1 MSQNTSYT
9 SEKNS
14 YSLSPFNFQ
23 SVYIAKRSHS
33 CPLHNTKYSLEKI
46 NSPKNK
52 NRIFIYESNEKE
64 KVINSSKKTK
74 SNSVLTNTTNSNT
87 INDDKKMNK
96 VYSNLTNIL
105 SKFIKD
111 EELISNSSNF
121 IPNNFCQNLISKLD
135 LPFLIDINKST
146 MENEKLYY
154 YKKLSENIVKFYN
167 DITINNDDIFP
178 LKKKLNSVVLKVIN
192 QSINTSLKRYNIINL
207 IVYGSQAS
215 GLSLPESDI
224 DLLLIYYD
232 SNDSLEKFIS
242 DLYNILL
249 NSKKFNNVISLPKAS
264 SPVIKIEYKINSYSQ
279 YDDIS
284 LIHMDI
290 SFHNIYPNRNTIYF
304 TPSLLI
310 VKYIQKSV
318 EYLPQSKNVI
328 IVLKKYLK
336 NLGLNNYYTGG
347 LNSFS
352 IFLMVFAFYKYE
364 IKILGNDLVN
374 NYYIGQFLVQFLDF
388 YSKFDFNK
396 YIIDI
401 NKDIPFIIKSTFNEN
416 KNMKQNDNS
425 NAVILD
431 PFTLNNI
438 ACNSFRICEIQQKFD
453 SLKQNLLVN
462 YDKNYKVKNIYN
474 TGYKRRYRYRNYYN
488 NNKKISFDEYEKE
501 IDFYN
506 GDIIPNFLEMS
517 IK

>member
-23 SVYIAKRSHS
+23 SIYIPKRSNS
-33 CPLHNTKYSLEKI
+33 CPLINSKCSLQKI

-52 NRIFIYESNEKE
+52 NRIFIYESNQKE

-154 YKKLSENIVKFYN
+154 YKKLSENLVKFYN

-232 SNDSLEKFIS
+232 SNDSLEQFIS

-318 EYLPQSKNVI
+318 EYLPQSKNMI

-401 NKDIPFIIKSTFNEN
+401 NKDIPFILKSTFNEN

-517 IK
+517 IN

>member
-23 SVYIAKRSHS
+23 SIYIPKRSNS
-33 CPLHNTKYSLEKI
+33 CPLINSKCSLQKI

-52 NRIFIYESNEKE
+52 NRIFIYESNQKE

-249 NSKKFNNVISLPKAS
+249 NSKKFNNVMSLPKAS

-318 EYLPQSKNVI
+318 EYLPQSKNMI

-517 IK
+517 IN

>member
-23 SVYIAKRSHS
+23 SIYIPKRSNS
-33 CPLHNTKYSLEKI
+33 CPLINSKCSLQKI

-52 NRIFIYESNEKE
+52 NRIFIYESNQKE

-438 ACNSFRICEIQQKFD
+438 ACNSFRICEIQKKFD
-453 SLKQNLLVN
+453 SLKENLLVN
-462 YDKNYKVKNIYN
+462 YDKNYKIKNVFNIKKK
-474 TGYKRRYRYRNYYN
+474 YK
-488 NNKKISFDEYEKE
+488 KKISFEEYEKE

>member
-23 SVYIAKRSHS
+23 SIYIPKRSNS
-33 CPLHNTKYSLEKI
+33 CPLINSKCSLQKI

-52 NRIFIYESNEKE
+52 NRIFIYESNQKE

-154 YKKLSENIVKFYN
+154 YKKLSENLVKFYN

-364 IKILGNDLVN
+364 IKILGNDFVN

-517 IK
+517 IN

>member
-23 SVYIAKRSHS
+23 SIYIPKRSNS
-33 CPLHNTKYSLEKI
+33 CPLINSKCSLQKI

-52 NRIFIYESNEKE
+52 NRIFIYESNQKE

-364 IKILGNDLVN
+364 IKILGNDFVN

-517 IK
+517 IN

>member
-23 SVYIAKRSHS
+23 SIYIPKRSNS
-33 CPLHNTKYSLEKI
+33 CPLINSKCSLQKI

-52 NRIFIYESNEKE
+52 NRIFIYESNQKE

-318 EYLPQSKNVI
+318 EYLPQSKNMI

-416 KNMKQNDNS
+416 KNTKQNDNS

-474 TGYKRRYRYRNYYN
+474 TGYKRRYRYRNYYD

-517 IK
+517 IN

>member
-23 SVYIAKRSHS
+23 SIYIPKRSNS
-33 CPLHNTKYSLEKI
+33 CPLINSKCSLQKI

-52 NRIFIYESNEKE
+52 NRIFIYESNQKE

-167 DITINNDDIFP
+167 VITINNDDIFP

-207 IVYGSQAS
+207 IV
-215 GLSLPESDI
+215 
-224 DLLLIYYD
+224 
-232 SNDSLEKFIS
+232 
-242 DLYNILL
+242 
-249 NSKKFNNVISLPKAS
+249 
-264 SPVIKIEYKINSYSQ
+264 
-279 YDDIS
+279 
-284 LIHMDI
+284 
-290 SFHNIYPNRNTIYF
+290 
-304 TPSLLI
+304 
-310 VKYIQKSV
+310 
-318 EYLPQSKNVI
+318 
-328 IVLKKYLK
+328 
-336 NLGLNNYYTGG
+336 
-347 LNSFS
+347 
-352 IFLMVFAFYKYE
+352 
-364 IKILGNDLVN
+364 
-374 NYYIGQFLVQFLDF
+374 
-388 YSKFDFNK
+388 
-396 YIIDI
+396 
-401 NKDIPFIIKSTFNEN
+401 
-416 KNMKQNDNS
+416 
-425 NAVILD
+425 
-431 PFTLNNI
+431 
-438 ACNSFRICEIQQKFD
+438 
-453 SLKQNLLVN
+453 
-462 YDKNYKVKNIYN
+462 
-474 TGYKRRYRYRNYYN
+474 
-488 NNKKISFDEYEKE
+488 
-501 IDFYN
+501 
-506 GDIIPNFLEMS
+506 
-517 IK
+517 

>member
-23 SVYIAKRSHS
+23 SIYIPKRSNS
-33 CPLHNTKYSLEKI
+33 CPLINSKCSLQKI

-52 NRIFIYESNEKE
+52 NRIFIYESNQKE

-388 YSKFDFNK
+388 YSKFDFNG
-396 YIIDI
+396 YVIDI

-517 IK
+517 IN

>member
-23 SVYIAKRSHS
+23 SIYIPKRSNS
-33 CPLHNTKYSLEKI
+33 CPLINSKCSLQKI

-52 NRIFIYESNEKE
+52 NRIFIYESNQKE

-121 IPNNFCQNLISKLD
+121 IPNNFCQNLMSKLD

-232 SNDSLEKFIS
+232 SNDSLEQFIS

-416 KNMKQNDNS
+416 KNTKQNDNS

-517 IK
+517 IN

>member
-23 SVYIAKRSHS
+23 SVYISKRSHS
-33 CPLHNTKYSLEKI
+33 CPLSNTKCFLQKI

-64 KVINSSKKTK
+64 KMINSSKKTK

-105 SKFIKD
+105 SKYIKD
-111 EELISNSSNF
+111 EELLSNSSNF
-121 IPNNFCQNLISKLD
+121 IPKNFCQNLISKLD
-135 LPFLIDINKST
+135 LPFLIDVNKT
-146 MENEKLYY
+146 MMENEKLYY

-167 DITINNDDIFP
+167 DIMINNDDIFP
-178 LKKKLNSVVLKVIN
+178 LKKKLNSTVLKVIN
-192 QSINTSLKRYNIINL
+192 QSINTSLKKYNIINL

-249 NSKKFNNVISLPKAS
+249 TSKKFNNVISLPKAS

-290 SFHNIYPNRNTIYF
+290 SFHNIYPNKNTIYF

-388 YSKFDFNK
+388 YSKFNFNK

-401 NKDIPFIIKSTFNEN
+401 NKDIPFIIKSTFTEN

-474 TGYKRRYRYRNYYN
+474 TGYKRKYRYRNYYN

-517 IK
+517 LK

>member
-1 MSQNTSYT
+1 
-9 SEKNS
+9 
-14 YSLSPFNFQ
+14 
-23 SVYIAKRSHS
+23 
-33 CPLHNTKYSLEKI
+33 
-46 NSPKNK
+46 
-52 NRIFIYESNEKE
+52 
-64 KVINSSKKTK
+64 
-74 SNSVLTNTTNSNT
+74 
-87 INDDKKMNK
+87 
-96 VYSNLTNIL
+96 
-105 SKFIKD
+105 
-111 EELISNSSNF
+111 
-121 IPNNFCQNLISKLD
+121 
-135 LPFLIDINKST
+135 
-146 MENEKLYY
+146 
-154 YKKLSENIVKFYN
+154 
-167 DITINNDDIFP
+167 
-178 LKKKLNSVVLKVIN
+178 
-192 QSINTSLKRYNIINL
+192 
-207 IVYGSQAS
+207 VYGSQAS

-388 YSKFDFNK
+388 FSKFDFNK

-438 ACNSFRICEIQQKFD
+438 ACNSFRICEIQKKFD
-453 SLKQNLLVN
+453 SLKENLLVN
-462 YDKNYKVKNIYN
+462 YDKNYKIKNVFNIKKKY
-474 TGYKRRYRYRNYYN
+474 GYYYN
-488 NNKKISFDEYEKE
+488 DNKKKISFEEYEKE

>member
-23 SVYIAKRSHS
+23 SIYIPKRSNS
-33 CPLHNTKYSLEKI
+33 CPLINSKCSLQKI
-46 NSPKNK
+46 NSAKNK
-52 NRIFIYESNEKE
+52 NRIFIYESNQKE

-517 IK
+517 IN

>member
-23 SVYIAKRSHS
+23 SIYIPKRSNS
-33 CPLHNTKYSLEKI
+33 CPLINSKCSLQKI

-52 NRIFIYESNEKE
+52 NRIFIYESNQKE

-416 KNMKQNDNS
+416 KNTKQNDNS

-517 IK
+517 IN

>member
-23 SVYIAKRSHS
+23 SIYIPKRSNS
-33 CPLHNTKYSLEKI
+33 CPLINSKCSLQKI

-52 NRIFIYESNEKE
+52 NRIFIYESNQKE

-318 EYLPQSKNVI
+318 EYLPQSKNMI

-388 YSKFDFNK
+388 FSKFDFHK

-401 NKDIPFIIKSTFNEN
+401 NKDIPFIIKD
-416 KNMKQNDNS
+416 KDKDKS

-517 IK
+517 IN